1 MAASTTRSSPG
12 SWITSASHRMTI
24 GELFPFCLDTVPM
37 TGSTALGVQLSKT
50 DAAAWMARLT
60 ASSRDG
66 TEPGA
71 TTCRVTSGRYISG
84 VSWFVL
90 APPGS
95 HARYLPN

>member
-1 MAASTTRSSPG
+1 MRRAWRGYGRQHHQVEPG
-12 SWITSASHRMTI
+12 LLDHLRLASH
-24 GELFPFCLDTVPM
+24 GDWELFPFCLDTVPM

-66 TEPGA
+66 TEP
-71 TTCRVTSGRYISG
+71 SGRYISG

-95 HARYLPN
+95 HARYVPN